1 MARPSPRTQG
11 VDAQGNPFQKF
22 GTQQLSY
29 KDPTKPALGV
39 VEKDVGKGWQSI
51 TTGGKVKGSGATT
64 AFSQQFQS
72 GITGIQRTVSRDVA
86 IKMQDEKLRTMGIPT
101 FSFSSLLHPIAG
113 TILPSAS
120 AEEENGKTGEC
131 VEADP
136 FCGFREFMEGKPA
149 GTYCKCPNWF
159 GWNGN
164 GNGKERGCTE
174 CESCPPEKQAIGTC
188 DCGIHCGIDPDTGK
202 PKPPKPCPECPEGY
216 DGIGSGSFLDPCR
229 CVPPEDNPC
238 TTECTT
244 CDSDKCAECD
254 AWDVPCETCRKK
266 NGTCTPPEGCD
277 LGCLLTARGC
287 DCGCKDVKPCTTC
300 DSDKCA
306 ECDAWDLKCED
317 CRTKDGTCTPPADPC
332 GCLPMDWSCKI
343 GCWWEKYGLYIMII
357 GGLIGLGI
365 VLWLLRPL
373 FSVIGSFKGGSP

>member
-11 VDAQGNPFQKF
+11 VDEEGNVFQKF

-29 KDPTKPALGV
+29 VAPPVKGTPFQGV
-39 VEKDVGKGWQSI
+39 TERDVGKTFRGI
-51 TTGGKVKGSGATT
+51 TTGITKAVGVDFGKPTI
-64 AFSQQFQS
+64 FSQRQQA
-72 GITGIQRTVSRDVA
+72 GITGATPTH
-86 IKMQDEKLRTMGIPT
+86 LRYTN
-101 FSFSSLLHPIAG
+101 
-113 TILPSAS
+113 PSYDLFPEAF
-120 AEEENGKTGEC
+120 ADDGENGEC
-131 VEADP
+131 VESDP

-164 GNGKERGCTE
+164 GNGKERGCSE
-174 CESCPPEKQAIGTC
+174 CDSCPPEKQAIGTC
-188 DCGIHCGIDPDTGK
+188 DCGIHCGIDDETG
-202 PKPPKPCPECPEGY
+202 PCPDCPEGY

-300 DSDKCA
+300 DSTVCQ
-306 ECDAWDLKCED
+306 ECNAWDLQCED
-317 CRTKDGTCTPPADPC
+317 CKTKDGTCTPPVDLC

-373 FSVIGSFKGGSP
+373 FGIVKNVSGVIKK

>member
-11 VDAQGNPFQKF
+11 VDAEGKTFKKF
-22 GTQQLSY
+22 GTQQLKY
-29 KDPTKPALGV
+29 IDPAQPALGV
-39 VEKDVGKGWQSI
+39 VEKDVGKTFRGI
-51 TTGGKVKGSGATT
+51 TTGITKAVGVDFGKPTI
-64 AFSQQFQS
+64 FSQRQQA
-72 GITGIQRTVSRDVA
+72 GITGATPA
-86 IKMQDEKLRTMGIPT
+86 NLRVTQQPT
-101 FSFSSLLHPIAG
+101 FDFDIAG
-113 TILPSAS
+113 TVLPQAF
-120 AEEENGKTGEC
+120 ADDGENGEC
-131 VEADP
+131 VESDP

-159 GWNGN
+159 GWGN

-202 PKPPKPCPECPEGY
+202 PKPPKPCPECPPNTIS
-216 DGIGSGSFLDPCR
+216 IGSGSFLDPCR
-229 CVPPEDNPC
+229 CVKDDPC

-254 AWDVPCETCRKK
+254 AWDVPCEKCRQK

-300 DSDKCA
+300 DSTVCQ
-306 ECDAWDLKCED
+306 ECNAWDLQCED
-317 CRTKDGTCTPPADPC
+317 CKTKDGTCTPPVDPC
-332 GCLPMDWSCKI
+332 GCLPMDWGCKI
-343 GCWWEKYGLYIMII
+343 GCWWDKYGIYVMIV
-357 GGLIGLGI
+357 GGLIGLGV

-373 FSVIGSFKGGSP
+373 FSMIGAFKGGSP